1 MPAFLF
7 VRFLTPPHPRREL
20 GPRRQVSVSKG
31 RPLVNSLDSR
41 LRGND
46 NVGWTH
52 NRSTSILLCFFTLVG
67 FSHDAAIAQVQV
79 RVETISEGPVSGRFT
94 GLTDSRLEL
103 KTEAGESQ
111 VITLND
117 VLAISATDF
126 DNVKVVP
133 VSKTP
138 WIFLSTGD
146 RLRMTPLVI
155 DDESIAAKW
164 DSFSLLPPM
173 SLPLELCRGIML
185 SVPSSARHQ
194 GRSFDQLLN
203 HQKDVD
209 LITLS
214 NGDRIEGEFVSLKD
228 GQFTL
233 DTSIGE
239 VHTRTDQTQSIAF
252 NPDLVSIPEA
262 SESFAVLV
270 LSDGSTLHVRSVSSD
285 GDLII
290 AESIGDFEFS
300 IPVTTLRTIRFYDSH
315 KVDLTS
321 LQPASTTVAPYLSV
335 ARPPKV
341 NRNVIGGFLSMR
353 GRLVPTGFGVTSATT
368 QTWNLSNG
376 YAQFRATV
384 GVDDAAQGAGSVV
397 FKVLVDDTVA
407 WQSEQLTGKSAAVD
421 VPPIDVSDAERLSL
435 VVESA
440 DRGSVLDYANWCEP
454 ILIRKATSINP
465 RKN

>member
-1 MPAFLF
+1 VNTL
-7 VRFLTPPHPRREL
+7 
-20 GPRRQVSVSKG
+20 VSH
-31 RPLVNSLDSR
+31 

-46 NVGWTH
+46 IA
-52 NRSTSILLCFFTLVG
+52 RSKRRVVLTILLVSFAIAG
-67 FSHDAAIAQVQV
+67 FGHASAIAQVKV
-79 RVETISEGPVSGRFT
+79 RVETISGDSVSGRFT
-94 GLTDSRLEL
+94 KLTDSRLEL

-111 VITLND
+111 AVILKD
-117 VLAISATDF
+117 VLTISATDF
-126 DNVKVVP
+126 DNVKVAP

-155 DDESIAAKW
+155 DDESVAAKW

-173 SLPLELCRGIML
+173 SLPLELCRGIVM
-185 SVPSSARHQ
+185 SVPSSARDQ

-214 NGDRIEGEFVSLKD
+214 NGDRIEGEFVSLKN

-239 VHTRTDQTQSIAF
+239 VQTRTDQTQSIAF

-262 SESFAVLV
+262 SESFAILV

-300 IPVTTLRTIRFYDSH
+300 IPVTTLRTIRFYDSD

-321 LQPASTTVAPYLSV
+321 LQPASTKVAPYLSV

-341 NRNVIGGFLSMR
+341 NRNVIGAFLSLR
-353 GRLVPTGFGVTSATT
+353 GRLASTGFGVASGTT
-368 QTWNLSNG
+368 QTWNLAGEYS
-376 YAQFRATV
+376 QFRATI
-384 GVDDAAQGAGSVV
+384 GVDDAALGAGSVV
-397 FKVLVDDTVA
+397 FKVLVNDTVA

-421 VPPIDVSDAERLSL
+421 VPPIDLSDAERLSL

-440 DRGSVLDYANWCEP
+440 DRGNVLDYANWCEP
-454 ILIRKATSINP
+454 VLLRKPVAAA
-465 RKN
+465 R

>member
-1 MPAFLF
+1 MNTL
-7 VRFLTPPHPRREL
+7 
-20 GPRRQVSVSKG
+20 VSH
-31 RPLVNSLDSR
+31 
-41 LRGND
+41 LRGNEIA
-46 NVGWTH
+46 
-52 NRSTSILLCFFTLVG
+52 RSERRVVLTILLVSFAIAG
-67 FSHDAAIAQVQV
+67 FGHASAIAQVMV
-79 RVETISEGPVSGRFT
+79 RVETISGNPVSGRFT
-94 GLTDSRLEL
+94 KLTDSRLEL

-111 VITLND
+111 VVILKE
-117 VLAISATDF
+117 VLTISATDF
-126 DNVKVVP
+126 DNVKVAS

-155 DDESIAAKW
+155 DDESVAAKW

-173 SLPLELCRGIML
+173 SLPLELCRGIMM
-185 SVPSSARHQ
+185 SVPSSARDQ

-214 NGDRIEGEFVSLKD
+214 NGDRIEGEFVSLKN

-239 VHTRTDQTQSIAF
+239 VQTRTDQTQSIAF
-252 NPDLVSIPEA
+252 NPDLVSIPKV
-262 SESFAVLV
+262 SKSYAVLV

-300 IPVTTLRTIRFYDSH
+300 IPVTTLRTIRFYDSD

-341 NRNVIGGFLSMR
+341 NHNVIGGFLSLR
-353 GRLVPTGFGVTSATT
+353 GRLSPTGFGVTSGTT
-368 QTWNLSNG
+368 QTWNLAGEYSR
-376 YAQFRATV
+376 FRATV

-397 FKVLVDDTVA
+397 FKVLVNDTVA
-407 WQSEQLTGKSAAVD
+407 WQSEQLTGKSAAVEIPA
-421 VPPIDVSDAERLSL
+421 VNLSNAERLSL
-435 VVESA
+435 VVETA
-440 DRGSVLDYANWCEP
+440 DRGNVLDYADWCEP
-454 ILIRKATSINP
+454 VFVGKPVDAAR
-465 RKN
+465 